1 MKIDSNKNSVEII
14 FAIVFTTIAV
24 LLNIQFLDGSNINTA
39 IAGHDEYIAVK
50 EVYSILHPV
59 SLKHF
64 VMAVISGNALYY
76 GRIMF
81 YIDAIVAFLPF
92 KIWGVTG
99 MVFSIRLFQSFCL
112 LGALIVLS
120 RTFLTSKLQKIL
132 FYLGTFCLFFT
143 MYFIMMPKP
152 EPMQLLFLA
161 LFLNRFKKSNWS
173 FGWHFVLI
181 GIAYGLKFNVLLILP
196 LVFLLPLIKSGTL
209 KLKNEIIP
217 AFKSIVFTLLGI
229 MIAIPCLILAPVKPI
244 FLNTYLHETFGG
256 TEKGYDNASLTF
268 NDWMTSGLGS
278 SYLGHW
284 SLAYPFYIFLIV
296 LFVMSVRK
304 SFKTEDFSSLILMAF
319 GIIFSV
325 VIMLKTKRLWPH
337 YLLTSYIFMCVG
349 VVSTL
354 PKMLDK
360 IQTKIIL
367 GFIVIFT
374 YSSIFFYCNRELPLF
389 MNFSNRDDVKLNRK
403 WSNQAFNYININYP
417 ESKVGTDGSL
427 LNLFKQFVEVDI
439 YHPFTGSAPESKD
452 TRYQWYWDFPMK
464 IWDNSDI
471 VVFYKRHPERMLID
485 KPNYQL
491 GHHQE
496 IESYYQQMVPER
508 FERDTNFGEIII
520 YRKK

>member
-1 MKIDSNKNSVEII
+1 MKELFNKNKIELL

-24 LLNIQFLDGSNINTA
+24 KLNLQFLDGSNINTL

-81 YIDAIVAFLPF
+81 YIDALFAFLPF

-99 MVFSIRLFQSFCL
+99 MVLSIRVFHSLCL
-112 LGALIVLS
+112 LAALLVLS
-120 RTFLTSKLQKIL
+120 KTFFSSQLQKIL
-132 FYLGTFCLFFT
+132 FFLSTFCLYFT

-161 LFLNRFKKSNWS
+161 IFLNRFKKSNWS
-173 FGWHFVLI
+173 FGWHFIFI
-181 GIAYGLKFNVLLILP
+181 GIAYGLKFNVLLLLP
-196 LVFLLPLIKSGTL
+196 IVFLLPVIKSGAL
-209 KLKNEIIP
+209 ELKNEIIP
-217 AFKSIVFTLLGI
+217 AIKSLVFALIGLV
-229 MIAIPCLILAPVKPI
+229 IAVPCLILAPVKPI
-244 FLNTYLHETFGG
+244 FLSTYLHETFGG
-256 TEKGYDNASLTF
+256 TVKGYDNAALTL
-268 NDWMTSGLGS
+268 NDWMTAGLGG

-284 SLAYPFYIFLIV
+284 TLAYPFYLFLIL
-296 LFVMSVRK
+296 LFVFNFRK
-304 SFKTEDFSSLILMAF
+304 SFKTGDFSSVLLMSF
-319 GIIFSV
+319 GMVLSI

-337 YLLTSYIFMCVG
+337 YLWTSYIFMSVG
-349 VVSTL
+349 IISAL
-354 PKMLDK
+354 PKL
-360 IQTKIIL
+360 INSLQTKVIL
-367 GFIVIFT
+367 GFIVLFT
-374 YSSIFFYCNRELPLF
+374 SSSIFFYLYRELPLYT
-389 MNFSNRDDVKLNRK
+389 NLSNSSDVKLNRK
-403 WSNQAFNYININYP
+403 WSNQAFNYINNNYP
-417 ESKVGTDGSL
+417 GSKVGTDGSV
-427 LNLFKQFVEVDI
+427 LNLFTQFVEVDI
-439 YHPFTGSAPESKD
+439 YHPFSGALPESKD

-496 IESYYQQMVPER
+496 IESYYQKMVPER